1 MHRTP
6 NLNEL
11 LKVIIEA
18 KIEFVLIGG
27 FAGVLHGSSMV
38 TQDLDIAM
46 IMEAENLERL
56 RSALK
61 NFNPQHR
68 RTRPPLS
75 FNEVPTTW
83 DGIKNLYLKTDLGV
97 LDVLG
102 ELPPLG
108 ELKDIFNRSEKIR
121 VFGYE
126 IKVLSIDDLITTKK
140 ALGREKDLLMIK
152 ELEKI
157 KS

>member
-1 MHRTP
+1 M
-6 NLNEL
+6 LEV
-11 LKVIIEA
+11 LKVKEA
-18 KIEFVLIGG
+18 PPNQEKLSELQTSNQCDFGI
-27 FAGVLHGSSMV
+27 
-38 TQDLDIAM
+38 DLDLLRS
-46 IMEAENLERL
+46 NLELPYEDRL
-56 RSALK
+56 L
-61 NFNPQHR
+61 QHHAAY
-68 RTRPPLS
+68 L
-75 FNEVPTTW
+75 
-83 DGIKNLYLKTDLGV
+83 LYLKTDLGV

-126 IKVLSIDDLITTKK
+126 IKVLSIDDLITSKK
-140 ALGREKDLLMIK
+140 ALGREKELLMIK